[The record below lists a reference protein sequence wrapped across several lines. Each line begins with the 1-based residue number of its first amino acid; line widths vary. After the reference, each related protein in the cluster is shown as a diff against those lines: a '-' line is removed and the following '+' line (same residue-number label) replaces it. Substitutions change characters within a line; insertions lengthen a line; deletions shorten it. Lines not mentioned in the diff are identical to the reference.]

1 MDPTAAVDPSWSD
14 DDVDIDPI
22 ITPPLLLHAMMES
35 FMTTQTAYGQLLDV
49 LMIEVAALLADF
61 AKYRSVFP
69 PPPPS
74 ND

>member
-1 MDPTAAVDPSWSD
+1 MDLTAAVDPSGSD
-14 DDVDIDPI
+14 DDVDVDPT

-35 FMTTQTAYGQLLDV
+35 FMTTQTAHGQLLDV